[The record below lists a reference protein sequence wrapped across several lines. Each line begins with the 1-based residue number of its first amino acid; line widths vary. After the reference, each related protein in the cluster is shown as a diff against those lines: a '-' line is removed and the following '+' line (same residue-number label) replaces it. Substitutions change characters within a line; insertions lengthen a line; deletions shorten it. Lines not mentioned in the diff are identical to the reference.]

1 MGSVEE
7 MESCGVPCRDQWLET
22 LLQGGLDQIQST
34 HGEHPYC
41 NLTARLPHPIEDHTE
56 PIYLLCPTLVHNNAW
71 ICNVESQFERMGYQT
86 QRCTLVADF
95 TNKQRIVSLLDVQE
109 PFFKNLSET
118 SWKSFQ
124 SLVTATPR
132 ILWVMPSV
140 ELTCQNP
147 DFAIALGVSRT
158 ARQEQG
164 LHFGTLQIDEFHDP
178 AAAALVKVTERFFSQ
193 LDWQTGLRDH
203 EYEFTLQGGQV
214 YTPRFHWTRLED
226 RLCREPLPNA
236 SIKIDVKAYGS
247 MESLY
252 WCEDQPQPLG
262 PDDIEVDIKY
272 VGLNFRVGGITHVL

>member
-164 LHFGTLQIDEFHDP
+164 LHFGTLQIDEFHAP

-203 EYEFTLQGGQV
+203 EYEFTLQGA
-214 YTPRFHWTRLED
+214 RCILH
-226 RLCREPLPNA
+226 A
-236 SIKIDVKAYGS
+236 SIGLGWKID
-247 MESLY
+247 
-252 WCEDQPQPLG
+252 
-262 PDDIEVDIKY
+262 Y
-272 VGLNFRVGGITHVL
+272 VGNPYRMLRSKLMLRPTGRWSLFIGVKTNPSLWDQTISRWI